1 MLQVAL
7 PNQTVDMLTF
17 RLVTLPPYKKKKK
30 TRMITSRM
38 QQLIQPMNVFSPAD
52 SSCTVICI
60 STISHLQTVGKGDV
74 FIILE
79 VSTVIKVSHFSLNCG
94 FKWPSLKQ
102 FTINP
107 SNSKVP
113 DFHSQ

>member
-17 RLVTLPPYKKKKK
+17 RLVTLPPYKKKKNL
-30 TRMITSRM
+30 TITSRM

-79 VSTVIKVSHFSLNCG
+79 VSTVIKVSLLSLTNCG

>member
-17 RLVTLPPYKKKKK
+17 RLVTLPPYKKKKSL
-30 TRMITSRM
+30 TITSRM
-38 QQLIQPMNVFSPAD
+38 QQLIQPTNVFSPAD

-79 VSTVIKVSHFSLNCG
+79 VSTVIKVSLLSLTNCG

>member
-17 RLVTLPPYKKKKK
+17 RLVTLPPYKKKNL
-30 TRMITSRM
+30 TITSRM
-38 QQLIQPMNVFSPAD
+38 QQLIQPTNVFSPAD

-79 VSTVIKVSHFSLNCG
+79 VSTVIKVSLTVGLNG
-94 FKWPSLKQ
+94 Q
-102 FTINP
+102 A
-107 SNSKVP
+107 
-113 DFHSQ
+113 

>member
-17 RLVTLPPYKKKKK
+17 RLVTLPPYKKKKSL
-30 TRMITSRM
+30 TITSRM
-38 QQLIQPMNVFSPAD
+38 QQLIQPTNVFSPAD

-79 VSTVIKVSHFSLNCG
+79 VSTVIKVSLTVGLNG
-94 FKWPSLKQ
+94 Q
-102 FTINP
+102 A
-107 SNSKVP
+107 
-113 DFHSQ
+113 

>member
-17 RLVTLPPYKKKKK
+17 RLVTLPPYKKKNL
-30 TRMITSRM
+30 TITSRM

-79 VSTVIKVSHFSLNCG
+79 VSTI
-94 FKWPSLKQ
+94 
-102 FTINP
+102 I
-107 SNSKVP
+107 
-113 DFHSQ
+113 